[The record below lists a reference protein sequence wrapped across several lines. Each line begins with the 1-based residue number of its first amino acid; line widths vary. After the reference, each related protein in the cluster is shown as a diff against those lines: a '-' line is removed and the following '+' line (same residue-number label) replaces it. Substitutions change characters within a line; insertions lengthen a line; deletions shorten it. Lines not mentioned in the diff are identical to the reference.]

1 MYCGGREGKWKG
13 KKKKREKNMRMAR
26 AVERGEGWEENE
38 GLIDR

>member
-1 MYCGGREGKWKG
+1 MGGGRENGKG
-13 KKKKREKNMRMAR
+13 RKKKGEKNMRMAR

>member
-1 MYCGGREGKWKG
+1 MERKWKG
-13 KKKKREKNMRMAR
+13 KKKKREKNMRMARLNSR